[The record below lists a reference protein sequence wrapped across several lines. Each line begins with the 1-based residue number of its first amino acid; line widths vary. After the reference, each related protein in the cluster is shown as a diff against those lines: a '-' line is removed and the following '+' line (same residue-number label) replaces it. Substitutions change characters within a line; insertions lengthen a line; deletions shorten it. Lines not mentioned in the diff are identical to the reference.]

1 MTWSWAI
8 NKFTLL
14 SFCCLYL
21 CQGGL
26 KISGIHFEV
35 INGKRLFTKQ
45 CLDVRLYGNC
55 GEKSERLGGHQWNK
69 YGLTE
74 SPSWDFLNIKHVT
87 NKTYSVVKNRLS
99 RISYLSINLIQ
110 YYLYSVVKMDLGE
123 KGKLL
128 VLLSY
133 FSFDRSHGL
142 IFELS
147 V

>member
-1 MTWSWAI
+1 M
-8 NKFTLL
+8 
-14 SFCCLYL
+14 
-21 CQGGL
+21 
-26 KISGIHFEV
+26 
-35 INGKRLFTKQ
+35 
-45 CLDVRLYGNC
+45 
-55 GEKSERLGGHQWNK
+55 K
-69 YGLTE
+69 YMFGLTE
-74 SPSWDFLNIKHVT
+74 SPSWDLLNIKHVT